1 MRYES
6 KKQKIFSFLK
16 YVILSFFSFPRSVYC
31 PSVHMLTL
39 WHVEYIGPGKCCCRV
54 RESLRSRLHFPL
66 ISVRKQGTCFRWSE
80 SQCEQPA
87 ARAGGKRGLCALY
100 LGGALPL
107 LTSPN
112 WLHPL
117 KRLGIPWNTA
127 KGFPALNAMQFSTC
141 CGGGMALASS
151 PKQGIS
157 FPESLLF
164 ASGP

>member
-1 MRYES
+1 M
-6 KKQKIFSFLK
+6 
-16 YVILSFFSFPRSVYC
+16 
-31 PSVHMLTL
+31 
-39 WHVEYIGPGKCCCRV
+39 W
-54 RESLRSRLHFPL
+54 
-66 ISVRKQGTCFRWSE
+66 
-80 SQCEQPA
+80 A
-87 ARAGGKRGLCALY
+87 AGGSGGKRGLCAPY

-127 KGFPALNAMQFSTC
+127 KGFPTLNAVHFSTC

-157 FPESLLF
+157 FPKSLLF
-164 ASGP
+164 VFGP